1 MATAERSRTVDTLNL
16 KQFQRQFFQW
26 YYIDCMSFSQ
36 ITAAFDHLFS
46 GLVGDRDM
54 KIKISEKQWRDRFK
68 KWEVNWDTAKLGQGE
83 PVTMPEHLQR
93 LPLWYEDYQE
103 KAPPLAS
110 AQTANPYVTNPN
122 YLDEW
127 DKESTDNN
135 LFTTAPFA
143 STIHSPAY
151 PSHLST
157 LLPLFDAATSEGYA
171 VTHPA
176 AGNVGGQM
184 QHGNNLIQPS
194 AATSSSKASV
204 HNNEPG
210 VGWLNEFDGGNYS
223 MS

>member
-54 KIKISEKQWRDRFK
+54 KIKIRSS
-68 KWEVNWDTAKLGQGE
+68 
-83 PVTMPEHLQR
+83 
-93 LPLWYEDYQE
+93 YQE